1 MPFFGRTFGCPN
13 PLPFAAATGC
23 PMTASP
29 RPHRWLPSLRDRSRG
44 SVRWLPS
51 PVSSRRHTSVSRRR
65 CRPFAVI
72 GCPTPSPG
80 DGTPVC
86 RSPGPVGPSTPFHA
100 DPVNRAIAGR
110 RRTSSEFAV
119 GVLTR
124 LLPGRSS
131 ARGLRLPGDSVLRS
145 MWLLAP
151 TRIAF
156 ASWIG
161 SVFRVASPE
170 GLTRQTRSLD
180 PGLRAL
186 SGTRDTFALVK
197 PQVKRYF

>member
-1 MPFFGRTFGCPN
+1 
-13 PLPFAAATGC
+13 
-23 PMTASP
+23 
-29 RPHRWLPSLRDRSRG
+29 
-44 SVRWLPS
+44 LPS
-51 PVSSRRHTSVSRRR
+51 PVASRRHTSVSRRR
-65 CRPFAVI
+65 CRPFVTI

-124 LLPGRSS
+124 LLPGRLST
-131 ARGLRLPGDSVLRS
+131 RGPRSPGDSVLRS

-151 TRIAF
+151 TRTAF

-161 SVFRVASPE
+161 SVFRVTSPE
-170 GLTRQTRSLD
+170 GLIPQTRSLD
-180 PGLRAL
+180 PGLRA
-186 SGTRDTFALVK
+186 GTRSSPVVHCKVIRIRGLQTAVAGDVPPLMGLSCSSKLERPAPCHVLVRGLLLAV
-197 PQVKRYF
+197 PYRPRGL